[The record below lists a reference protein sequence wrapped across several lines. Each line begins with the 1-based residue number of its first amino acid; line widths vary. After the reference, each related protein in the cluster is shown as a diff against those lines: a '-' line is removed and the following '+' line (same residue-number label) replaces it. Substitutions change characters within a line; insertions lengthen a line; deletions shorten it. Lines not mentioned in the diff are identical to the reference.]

1 MTIQEIL
8 KSAGLTDEQISAVAE
23 AMKANKVYTA
33 SEENLDIRY
42 GKLKAD
48 HESVTKQYG
57 EAQSLIEELKKTS
70 KGNEGLQAKV
80 AEYESKVQELTEQL
94 KEEKIASAVKVGL
107 LSEKATDIDYL
118 TFKLK
123 EEGELE
129 MDEKENIKGWEEKV
143 SELKKKFPNQFEKS
157 S

>member
-70 KGNEGLQAKV
+70 KEN
-80 AEYESKVQELTEQL
+80 
-94 KEEKIASAVKVGL
+94 VK
-107 LSEKATDIDYL
+107 S
-118 TFKLK
+118 
-123 EEGELE
+123 
-129 MDEKENIKGWEEKV
+129 
-143 SELKKKFPNQFEKS
+143 
-157 S
+157 